1 MFQKHTYLYQV
12 YFIIQLRIQLILFII
27 EMLIVISTFVISTF
41 VNLFIYKKVGDG
53 AEAEGNEEEVG
64 GGEVKEELPIK
75 AGPGE

>member
-1 MFQKHTYLYQV
+1 
-12 YFIIQLRIQLILFII
+12 
-27 EMLIVISTFVISTF
+27 MLIVISTFVISTF